1 MASITPQLNHQSDDE
16 PLLCP
21 ICQHEVIPA
30 DASESDDP
38 DAIKPCAHVV
48 LQHLWG
54 YDPDLTD
61 PAIQKWWDSVTAE
74 REQLEEKGESQET
87 IYRQCPHIEYLIE
100 HMSAGPMLE
109 FVASFGFRE
118 NRSEM
123 NYERT

>member
-1 MASITPQLNHQSDDE
+1 MASNIPKLKKQGDDE

-21 ICQHEVIPA
+21 ICQHVVIPA

-38 DAIKPCAHVV
+38 DAIKPCEHVV

-54 YDPDLTD
+54 YDPDEID
-61 PAIQKWWDSVTAE
+61 YAIKKWWDFVTAE

-100 HMSAGPMLE
+100 HMSAEAGPMSE
-109 FVASFGFRE
+109 FVASFGFRK
-118 NRSEM
+118 NRS
-123 NYERT
+123 